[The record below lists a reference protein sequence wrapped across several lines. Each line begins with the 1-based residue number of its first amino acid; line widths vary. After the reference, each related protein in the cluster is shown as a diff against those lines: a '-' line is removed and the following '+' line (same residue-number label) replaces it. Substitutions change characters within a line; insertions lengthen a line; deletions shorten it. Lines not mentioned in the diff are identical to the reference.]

1 MTLSFNVSVAGNKSF
16 LSKYLQPM
24 QIMPQQ
30 RKTITASMLET
41 FPEIK
46 RKRIACVHTSYV
58 TRPFGEKFLVP
69 GFQQINIVNY
79 LELAKK
85 IGFSNVLVHGPESM
99 KEWTLLEPSLQIL
112 HELEQ
117 RVKDPTVIIEMPAF
131 KGNFINELKGLM
143 ARDESYEKKKPEEIT
158 VKDYISYY
166 FDHIVSHNFD
176 IVLDTAHL
184 HANGCTVDDMLF
196 LFKRYEKSMKIVHLN
211 GNKNKMYTSDAHCPM
226 FSERN
231 TIKDVDKL
239 MRYLSSTSL
248 VLITENATEG
258 AEYKQWQQFAEKY
271 KLKIIPE
278 HPNLNC

>member
-1 MTLSFNVSVAGNKSF
+1 
-16 LSKYLQPM
+16 M

-30 RKTITASMLET
+30 RKTITASMLEA

-46 RKRIACVHTSYV
+46 QKRTSCVHTSYV

-112 HELEQ
+112 RELEQ

-131 KGNFINELKGLM
+131 KGNFINELKILM
-143 ARDESYEKKKPEEIT
+143 ARDESYEKNKQEEIT

-166 FDHIVSHNFD
+166 FDHIVSHKFE

-184 HANGCTVDDMLF
+184 HSNGCTVDDMLF
-196 LFKRYEKSMKIVHLN
+196 LFKRYEKNMKIVHLN

-239 MRYLSSTSL
+239 MQYLSSTDL
-248 VLITENATEG
+248 ILITENATEG
-258 AEYKQWQQFAEKY
+258 AEYKQWQQLAEKY
-271 KLKIIPE
+271 KLKIIPD